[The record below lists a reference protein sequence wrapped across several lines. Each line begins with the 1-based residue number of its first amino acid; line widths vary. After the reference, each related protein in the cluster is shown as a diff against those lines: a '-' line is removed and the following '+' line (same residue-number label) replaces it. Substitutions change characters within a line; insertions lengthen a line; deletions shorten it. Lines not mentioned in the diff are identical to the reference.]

1 MTTRENE
8 IITCKVKSGGQAIFD
23 ENNPFK
29 DAIGYNPGTVTYM
42 AIESSGNLTLYDL
55 LGPLQ
60 IVTQASTKE
69 ELEEK
74 LRQP

>member
-1 MTTRENE
+1 MANRKNE
-8 IITCKVKSGGQAIFD
+8 IITCRVQSGGQPIFD
-23 ENNPFK
+23 ENNPFNEITGH
-29 DAIGYNPGTVTYM
+29 DPGTVTYM
-42 AIESSGNLTLYDL
+42 AIESSGNGTLYDL

-60 IVTQASTKE
+60 IVAQASTQE